1 MNMSQLATLRKRWYD
16 LNDRR
21 RHFTDIVPIL
31 ARKNALL
38 LSAILAFAA
47 ASQSSSSGST
57 PLKDLADA
65 YHLESVRRLLALMK
79 HPDEFRTGETLAA
92 ICLLRSYEIISQN
105 VTCQNHLQGSYSL
118 LANHPIELES
128 GLLSAGFWNYL
139 REDITVALL
148 EKRSLMIQLPDGPLP
163 TRIECDDDLANRIT
177 YLLGRVINKCLLRDA
192 APLDQC
198 EWNSLRDQL
207 EDWRISLPSSFDP
220 ILTPHL
226 LPNSSF
232 PTTTTTTNN
241 MTIRHISI
249 NDMTLD
255 HMLINDLLNSNIIL
269 RNKIADDLA
278 NTDIAIE
285 DTVIHN
291 LADSKIDVKSIV
303 IDKLSTMNMILTEL
317 AKTIRPLKAWSGMTS
332 SAATSTATSTA
343 ISTATSPSQ
352 AWSLITPT
360 ETPPSE
366 NEEDDPDWPFVGRKG
381 PLPPSPPLR
390 QRAPTPD
397 EVTEEFLS
405 HTLYPLFGLSRHPNP
420 RGLWTL
426 EQNEK
431 APLPP
436 SLVRNL
442 AILDKNDPQYLDHET
457 SCKRIRAIL
466 NHCYVEELDYRK
478 QNPAKR
484 SSAVLSIPRCRGF
497 EQEVEALGVRFPIE
511 GELDFVVNNAAE
523 PGNGIGVVICVN
535 SWPSTI
541 LRQCISFMAL
551 CHDARQAENKR
562 LTSVYG
568 VATNGK
574 EFYFLEIDDNDMISF
589 HRTILRP
596 DSGTKMNEVY
606 SYFRRFFRDIMDRKI
621 TPIPGTRFKPS
632 ISPSRLY

>member
-1 MNMSQLATLRKRWYD
+1 
-16 LNDRR
+16 
-21 RHFTDIVPIL
+21 
-31 ARKNALL
+31 
-38 LSAILAFAA
+38 
-47 ASQSSSSGST
+47 
-57 PLKDLADA
+57 
-65 YHLESVRRLLALMK
+65 
-79 HPDEFRTGETLAA
+79 
-92 ICLLRSYEIISQN
+92 
-105 VTCQNHLQGSYSL
+105 
-118 LANHPIELES
+118 
-128 GLLSAGFWNYL
+128 
-139 REDITVALL
+139 
-148 EKRSLMIQLPDGPLP
+148 
-163 TRIECDDDLANRIT
+163 
-177 YLLGRVINKCLLRDA
+177 
-192 APLDQC
+192 
-198 EWNSLRDQL
+198 
-207 EDWRISLPSSFDP
+207 
-220 ILTPHL
+220 
-226 LPNSSF
+226 
-232 PTTTTTTNN
+232 

-255 HMLINDLLNSNIIL
+255 DMLINDLLKSNIIL

-278 NTDIAIE
+278 NMDIEIE

-291 LADSKIDVKSIV
+291 LANSKIDVKSIV

-332 SAATSTATSTA
+332 SAATSTA

-381 PLPPSPPLR
+381 PSPPSPPLR

-397 EVTEEFLS
+397 EVAEEFLS

-431 APLPP
+431 APIPP

-535 SWPSTI
+535 PWPATI
-541 LRQCISFMAL
+541 LWQCISFMAL
-551 CHDARQAENKR
+551 CHDARKTENKR

-596 DSGTKMNEVY
+596 DSGTKTNEVY

>member
-1 MNMSQLATLRKRWYD
+1 
-16 LNDRR
+16 
-21 RHFTDIVPIL
+21 
-31 ARKNALL
+31 
-38 LSAILAFAA
+38 
-47 ASQSSSSGST
+47 
-57 PLKDLADA
+57 
-65 YHLESVRRLLALMK
+65 
-79 HPDEFRTGETLAA
+79 
-92 ICLLRSYEIISQN
+92 
-105 VTCQNHLQGSYSL
+105 
-118 LANHPIELES
+118 
-128 GLLSAGFWNYL
+128 
-139 REDITVALL
+139 
-148 EKRSLMIQLPDGPLP
+148 
-163 TRIECDDDLANRIT
+163 
-177 YLLGRVINKCLLRDA
+177 
-192 APLDQC
+192 
-198 EWNSLRDQL
+198 
-207 EDWRISLPSSFDP
+207 
-220 ILTPHL
+220 
-226 LPNSSF
+226 
-232 PTTTTTTNN
+232 
-241 MTIRHISI
+241 MTIRHNSI
-249 NDMTLD
+249 NDKTLD
-255 HMLINDLLNSNIIL
+255 DMLINDLLNSNIIL

-278 NTDIAIE
+278 NMDIAIE

-291 LADSKIDVKSIV
+291 LANSEIDLKSIV

-332 SAATSTATSTA
+332 SAATSTA

-381 PLPPSPPLR
+381 PSPPSPPLR

-397 EVTEEFLS
+397 EVAEEFLS

-431 APLPP
+431 APIPP

-535 SWPSTI
+535 LWPSTI
-541 LRQCISFMAL
+541 LWQCISFMAL
-551 CHDARQAENKR
+551 CHDARKTENKR

-596 DSGTKMNEVY
+596 DSGTKTNEVY